1 MVLKLLFQ
9 SMFNIVKTILTEIF
23 WTLSNKKSNWSAR
36 KLSAFAGVVI
46 TGCLTISNAKSDN
59 AIEFAHA
66 WLLFALLCLGAVTA
80 EQLIS
85 LNINKNGRTKDNS
98 EEVS

>member
-1 MVLKLLFQ
+1 
-9 SMFNIVKTILTEIF
+9 MFNIIKTILTEIF

-36 KLSAFAGVVI
+36 KLSALAGVLM
-46 TGCLTISNAKSDN
+46 TGWLTISNVKSSN

-85 LNINKNGRTKDNS
+85 LNIKNGSTKINS
-98 EEVS
+98 EEVN